1 MAEQDFYPAQGN
13 RFRGSRYTNFTGGG
27 INMQGN
33 VGGVAP
39 TTNPG
44 LLETSSGNQSSGVS
58 TNLTQMQSSNRS
70 QPQIEVPSVGESLKN
85 AAIGSALPYAGSTI
99 GSTAGAAMA
108 GGATFGEGIS
118 QGLTALGDKV
128 GGFLGGGA
136 AEAASSAAAG
146 STAAGAAGGGS
157 AAASP
162 AGSYISRASNTLTSG
177 STLGAAAG
185 TGIGTAAATL
195 LTGGDVEDAVKSGA
209 GSAVGYA
216 AGTALTLGNPIG
228 GMIGG
233 AIGGA
238 VGGGSVIC
246 TELHRQ
252 GLISTEQLSLDT
264 EFARLN
270 LSMAVMRGYWFW
282 ANPYVRLMQKNSL
295 AGRLATIFG
304 LAVFKR
310 RYKAICFASGVSTKF
325 SMSGYLIRLI
335 GEAMCYAIGC
345 CIVDTPESRLKW
357 KGI

>member
-1 MAEQDFYPAQGN
+1 MAEQDFYPSQGN
-13 RFRGSRYTNFTGGG
+13 RFRGSRYANFTGGG
-27 INMQGN
+27 INAQGN
-33 VGGVAP
+33 IGGVAP
-39 TTNPG
+39 TANPG

-70 QPQIEVPSVGESLKN
+70 KPQIEVPSVGESLKN

-128 GGFLGGGA
+128 SGFLGGGA
-136 AEAASSAAAG
+136 AEAAGSAVAGNAAG
-146 STAAGAAGGGS
+146 SFSSRLTSSSTLGGAAGVG
-157 AAASP
+157 
-162 AGSYISRASNTLTSG
+162 L
-177 STLGAAAG
+177 
-185 TGIGTAAATL
+185 GTAAATL
-195 LTGGDVEDAVKSGA
+195 LTGGDVETAAKSGV
-209 GSAVGYA
+209 GSAAGYA
-216 AGTALTLGNPIG
+216 VGTTVGGPIG

-233 AIGGA
+233 AIGGV

-252 GLISTEQLSLDT
+252 GLISTEQLSFDT
-264 EFARLN
+264 EFASLN
-270 LSMAVMRGYWFW
+270 LSMVVMRGYWFW
-282 ANPYVRLMQKNSL
+282 AKPYVRLMQKNTL
-295 AGRLATIFG
+295 AGRLATIVG

-310 RYKAICFASGVSTKF
+310 RYKAICFVTGVSTKF